1 MIDKLFVRIGE
12 DGLKHIIVSS
22 LLCAIFNLVTC
33 AFGAA
38 FVTFFVGV
46 FKEAYD
52 KVSGEGVSEW
62 KDILCNTIGIAIA
75 TIATL

>member
-1 MIDKLFVRIGE
+1 MINRLFTWMGE
-12 DGLKHIIVSS
+12 DGMKHIIVSS

-52 KVSGEGVSEW
+52 KVSGEGASEW
-62 KDILCNTIGIAIA
+62 KDIICNTIGIAIA